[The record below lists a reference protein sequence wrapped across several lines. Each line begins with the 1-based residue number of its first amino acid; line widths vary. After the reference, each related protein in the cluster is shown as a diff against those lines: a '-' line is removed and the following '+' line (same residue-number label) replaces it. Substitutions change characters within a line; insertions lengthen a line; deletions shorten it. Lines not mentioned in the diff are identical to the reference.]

1 MVSDGAERRAA
12 RGVGP
17 TILAV
22 IFALLALSAASEAVR
37 GALRPHDEPPPLSIM
52 QAMVATLAALTAVGA
67 WRRARWSAW
76 AALAYGLVT
85 GGMIL
90 SLGALLDLDAAARRG
105 LWSGAA
111 MIMAFGVWALWYLR
125 RATARSGG

>member
-1 MVSDGAERRAA
+1 MTTHATSRARA
-12 RGVGP
+12 IGTR
-17 TILAV
+17 ILAA

-52 QAMVATLAALTAVGA
+52 QAIVATLAALAAVGA

-76 AALAYGLVT
+76 AGLGYGLVA

-90 SLGALLDLDAAARRG
+90 SLGGLLDLDAAARRG
-105 LWSGAA
+105 LWTAA
-111 MIMAFGVWALWYLR
+111 AAVIVFGVWAFWYLR
-125 RATARSGG
+125 RAAERG